1 MAEQKK
7 GPEGVRALTQEES
20 DEFDAQRRLSM
31 LLHLRI
37 ETFYLFAQRLLDH
50 LVFAADVIFAPA
62 PITIGRHRTLRTNLD
77 KLAATGRVAQPPE
90 GFWPLF
96 EEITERIKDFR
107 DDYVAH
113 THHARMMK
121 STLLRF
127 EDEAPRIHLGV
138 MFPKEGEVLD
148 VTSEPLDVLLPLID
162 RWASLWLDYLEP
174 VLLRPAT

>member
-1 MAEQKK
+1 
-7 GPEGVRALTQEES
+7 
-20 DEFDAQRRLSM
+20 
-31 LLHLRI
+31 
-37 ETFYLFAQRLLDH
+37 
-50 LVFAADVIFAPA
+50 
-62 PITIGRHRTLRTNLD
+62 
-77 KLAATGRVAQPPE
+77 
-90 GFWPLF
+90 
-96 EEITERIKDFR
+96 
-107 DDYVAH
+107 
-113 THHARMMK
+113 MMK